1 MNCYKCATP
10 LPDNSRFCLSCGA
23 DVSGETS
30 EHTLA
35 VEHPDPELQHKL
47 QEELGTDYVLER
59 ELGRGGM
66 AVVFL
71 GRDAHLGRK
80 IAVKVLPPELT
91 FGSGGAIIER
101 FKREARTAA
110 TLDHPNIIPVHRV
123 STGGKLFWYVMK
135 YLEGESLDHILER
148 EGQLPVDRCALIL
161 SQVAEALGYAH
172 KKQVVH
178 RDVKPANVML
188 DAEDRV
194 TVTDFGIAKALDANT
209 LTASGSMIGTPY
221 YMSPEQC
228 SGKRVAGAS
237 DQYSL
242 GVMAYQMLGGHVPFT
257 GDSVVEIIKKH
268 CMDPVPPLGVLRP
281 NLPQALIVV
290 VERALAKSPEERFA
304 SVVDFAKAFAAAG
317 QGLDVTL
324 APPVK
329 VAPSRVSKT
338 AIVSPI
344 PGALRTAKGRAGTWA
359 WIGGGAGVVAVA
371 AAAVVLWPRF
381 RPAETAVVASAPARQ
396 DTTVAPAAP
405 PGQAADTA
413 GATPDSGAARPSP
426 VQPPAA
432 TRAVRPA
439 RLTLRGMPDGATVTR
454 DGQNMRGN
462 SVDLTPGRRQTV
474 MVTKPGFEAW
484 SETFTPREGQ
494 SLARTVTLRVL
505 AQAPV
510 TQQQPAAANPAP
522 GSPSPPSAALPAPTP
537 AVPTAA
543 ESPAPATGRIFVGTN
558 VPAVIFING
567 ARAPGNPVNNL
578 EVPAGQVRLHFEV
591 VDSLGGY
598 VVDSAVPV
606 AAGQVFRHRFQLR
619 RP

>member
-148 EGQLPVDRCALIL
+148 EGQLPVDRCARIL

-178 RDVKPANVML
+178 RDVKPANIML

-194 TVTDFGIAKALDANT
+194 TVTDFGIAKALDQNT

-228 SGKRVAGAS
+228 SGKRVTGAS

-242 GVMAYQMLGGHVPFT
+242 AVMAYQMLGGHVPFT
-257 GDSVVEIIKKH
+257 GESVVEIIKKH
-268 CMDPVPPLGVLRP
+268 CMDPVPPLAVLRP
-281 NLPQALIVV
+281 NLPQALIVA
-290 VERALAKSPEERFA
+290 VERALAKSPEDRFA
-304 SVVDFAKAFAAAG
+304 SVVDFAKSFASAG

-329 VAPSRVSKT
+329 VAPGRASKT
-338 AIVSPI
+338 AVVSPI
-344 PGALRTAKGRAGTWA
+344 PGALRTAKGRAGRRA
-359 WIGGGAGVVAVA
+359 WMGGGAGVLAVV

-381 RPAETAVVASAPARQ
+381 RPAETAVVARAPARP

-405 PGQAADTA
+405 PRQAADTT
-413 GATPDSGAARPSP
+413 GATSDSGAARLSP

-432 TRAVRPA
+432 TPAVRLA
-439 RLTLRGMPDGATVTR
+439 RLTLRGVPEGATVTR
-454 DGQNMRGN
+454 DGQNMPGN
-462 SVDLTPGRRQTV
+462 NVDLTPGRRQTV
-474 MVTKPGFEAW
+474 MVTKPGFVAW
-484 SETFTPREGQ
+484 SETFVPREGQ
-494 SLARTVTLRVL
+494 HLTRAVTLREL
-505 AQAPV
+505 AQAPG
-510 TQQQPAAANPAP
+510 TPPQPPTATPPAAA
-522 GSPSPPSAALPAPTP
+522 PPVA
-537 AVPTAA
+537 
-543 ESPAPATGRIFVGTN
+543 APAAAAPVPSGTAFISLGTN
-558 VPAVIFING
+558 PRSIIYVNG
-567 ARAPGNPVNNL
+567 QAAPRYPLVNFP
-578 EVPAGQVRLHFEV
+578 VPAGRLRLRFQVADSSGLWWAQDRDLTVGGGDTVRLGFIRLV
-591 VDSLGGY
+591 K
-598 VVDSAVPV
+598 P
-606 AAGQVFRHRFQLR
+606 
-619 RP
+619 

>member
-1 MNCYKCATP
+1 MPTRARTARAMNCYKCQTP

-23 DVSGETS
+23 DVSGETG

-35 VEHPDPELQHKL
+35 VDHADPELQKKL
-47 QEELGTDYVLER
+47 QDELGTDYILER

-71 GRDAHLGRK
+71 GHDAHLGRK
-80 IAVKVLPPELT
+80 VAVKVLPPELT
-91 FGSGGAIIER
+91 FGGGGIIER

-110 TLDHPNIIPVHRV
+110 TLDHPNIIPVYRV

-135 YLEGESLDHILER
+135 YLEGESLDHVLGR
-148 EGQLPVDRCALIL
+148 EGQLPVDRSAHIL
-161 SQVAEALGYAH
+161 TQVAEALGYAH

-228 SGKRVAGAS
+228 SGKRVTGAS

-242 GVMAYQMLGGHVPFT
+242 SVMAYQMLGGHVPFT

-281 NLPQALIVV
+281 NLPQPLIAV

-304 SVVDFAKAFAAAG
+304 SVVDFTKAFAAAA

-329 VAPSRVSKT
+329 VTPGRASRT

-344 PGALRTAKGRAGTWA
+344 PGALRTAKGRAGRWL
-359 WIGGGAGVVAVA
+359 WIAGGSGALAVA
-371 AAAVVLWPRF
+371 AAAVVVFWPRGNA
-381 RPAETAVVASAPARQ
+381 AEQRSPLPGAPPSIGQPQQPLLALGADTARTAARE
-396 DTTVAPAAP
+396 TTVAAAP
-405 PGQAADTA
+405 PPS
-413 GATPDSGAARPSP
+413 TPASARL
-426 VQPPAA
+426 
-432 TRAVRPA
+432 A
-439 RLTLRGMPDGATVTR
+439 RLTLRDVPDGATVTR
-454 DGQNMRGN
+454 DGQRVRGN
-462 SVDLTPGRRQTV
+462 TVELTPGRRHTV
-474 MVTKPGFEAW
+474 AVAKPGFETW
-484 SETFTPREGQ
+484 TENFTPREGQ
-494 SLARTVTLRVL
+494 AITRVVVLRAL
-505 AQAPV
+505 AQAAAPPPQQPPAAPPQQAAPV
-510 TQQQPAAANPAP
+510 QQAQPQLQPAAA
-522 GSPSPPSAALPAPTP
+522 
-537 AVPTAA
+537 
-543 ESPAPATGRIFVGTN
+543 
-558 VPAVIFING
+558 
-567 ARAPGNPVNNL
+567 
-578 EVPAGQVRLHFEV
+578 Q
-591 VDSLGGY
+591 
-598 VVDSAVPV
+598 PV
-606 AAGQVFRHRFQLR
+606 AAPAPPTTGYISLLTNPRSTIYVN
-619 RP
+619 